1 MTTRSKPAA
10 ARRALLLDILNHGA
24 LALVALLFLF
34 PFFWMVSNAVRSNA
48 EVLAIPV
55 RLLPTVIG
63 TGPDAR
69 GPQLFQI
76 ERRPGFWQ
84 VRQVLDDPAGDHGW
98 SIVGVV
104 DLAESDAAGEVVF
117 DELTVSAG

>member
-1 MTTRSKPAA
+1 M
-10 ARRALLLDILNHGA
+10 GQ
-24 LALVALLFLF
+24 
-34 PFFWMVSNAVRSNA
+34 
-48 EVLAIPV
+48 
-55 RLLPTVIG
+55 
-63 TGPDAR
+63 DAR

-104 DLAESDAAGEVVF
+104 ANS
-117 DELTVSAG
+117 